1 MCLMNYSKI
10 EIKSVRNR
18 QGKFVLLKWDIDT
31 SICVRGRRELNYVR
45 RLSRKYNFKFGFPLD
60 VQHVLN
66 NENVEKGLEKS
77 CKYLGKFYNS
87 IYFNGI

>member
-60 VQHVLN
+60 VQH
-66 NENVEKGLEKS
+66 ENVEKGLEKS